1 MATAPVLAP
10 DTPTAA
16 GTVTGLVGGIISDAQ
31 TLAKQQ
37 LEMFKAEVR
46 EDMNRTRQAL
56 IYGGVAV
63 ALLTVGL
70 LALVFGLVYLIDY
83 LNPALPLYGSFL
95 IFAAI
100 CVAGGVALGL
110 VARGMFE
117 SFNPL
122 PDKTF
127 AALQDNLTGAK
138 SAVTGNS

>member
-56 IYGGVAV
+56 IYGGAGVAF
-63 ALLTVGL
+63 LTVGL
-70 LALVFGLVYLIDY
+70 LALVFGVVYFIDH

-95 IFAAI
+95 IFAAV
-100 CVAGGVALGL
+100 CVAVGVALGL
-110 VARGMFE
+110 VARTMFE

-127 AALQDNLTGAK
+127 TALQENLTGGRA
-138 SAVTGNS
+138 